1 MKFDKTFIT
10 GTLME
15 AADYAATTLSQRF
28 ALKQMAEKGV
38 CTLEEAQNL
47 YELSYRMLTEGS
59 EDLIPENL
67 ELPDAT
73 DEVDPTTAQDTAVD
87 ADVAAAG
94 GEVADEDFAI
104 EDLEGIIL
112 PDSEGNQYLIQGGIL
127 VPYNEDD
134 DSSITTDGEEP
145 ADDKPI
151 APDDQIA
158 ENTTVVAS
166 AAPVMENT
174 IEGGDAAPIEKNTDV
189 APIEENTFAAHS
201 SIIANL
207 IQNAQF
213 K

>member
-1 MKFDKTFIT
+1 MKFNKTFIT

-28 ALKQMAEKGV
+28 ALKQMAEKGS

-73 DEVDPTTAQDTAVD
+73 DEVDPTAAQDAAVD
-87 ADVAAAG
+87 NDVAAAG
-94 GEVADEDFAI
+94 GEVEDDFAI

-134 DSSITTDGEEP
+134 DSSVTTDGEEP
-145 ADDKPI
+145 ADDEPI

-158 ENTTVVAS
+158 ENTTVGAS

-174 IEGGDAAPIEKNTDV
+174 IEENTDV

-207 IQNAQF
+207 IQNTQF

>member
-73 DEVDPTTAQDTAVD
+73 DAVDPTTAQDAAVD

-94 GEVADEDFAI
+94 GEVEDEDFAI

-134 DSSITTDGEEP
+134 DSSVTTDGEEP

-158 ENTTVVAS
+158 ENTTVDAS

-174 IEGGDAAPIEKNTDV
+174 IEGGNV

-207 IQNAQF
+207 IQNIQF

>member
-1 MKFDKTFIT
+1 MKFNKTFIT

-28 ALKQMAEKGV
+28 ALKQMAEKGS

-73 DEVDPTTAQDTAVD
+73 DEVDPTAAQDSAVD

-94 GEVADEDFAI
+94 GEVEDEDFAI

-112 PDSEGNQYLIQGGIL
+112 PDTEGNQYLIQGGIL

-134 DSSITTDGEEP
+134 DSSITTTDGEEP
-145 ADDKPI
+145 ADDEPI

-158 ENTTVVAS
+158 ENTGVNAS

-174 IEGGDAAPIEKNTDV
+174 IEGGDV

-207 IQNAQF
+207 IQNTQF

>member
-1 MKFDKTFIT
+1 MKFNKTFIT

-28 ALKQMAEKGV
+28 ALKQIAEKGF

-73 DEVDPTTAQDTAVD
+73 DEVNPTTAQDAAVD

-94 GEVADEDFAI
+94 GEVEDEDFAI

-134 DSSITTDGEEP
+134 DSSVTTDEEEP
-145 ADDKPI
+145 ADDAPI

-158 ENTTVVAS
+158 ENTTVDAS

-174 IEGGDAAPIEKNTDV
+174 IEGNTDV
-189 APIEENTFAAHS
+189 APIEENTFATHS

-207 IQNAQF
+207 IQNSQF

>member
-1 MKFDKTFIT
+1 MKFNKTFIT

-28 ALKQMAEKGV
+28 ALKQMAEKGS

-67 ELPDAT
+67 ELPDTAT
-73 DEVDPTTAQDTAVD
+73 DEVDPTATQDEAVD

-94 GEVADEDFAI
+94 GEVEDEDFAI

-127 VPYNEDD
+127 VPYNEED
-134 DSSITTDGEEP
+134 DSSVTTDGEEP
-145 ADDKPI
+145 ADDEPI
-151 APDDQIA
+151 APDDQIV
-158 ENTTVVAS
+158 ENTTVGAS

-174 IEGGDAAPIEKNTDV
+174 IEGSTDV

-207 IQNAQF
+207 IQNTQF

>member
-1 MKFDKTFIT
+1 MKFNKTFIT

-28 ALKQMAEKGV
+28 ALKQMAEKGS

-73 DEVDPTTAQDTAVD
+73 DEVDPTATQDAAVD

-94 GEVADEDFAI
+94 GEVEDEDFAI

-134 DSSITTDGEEP
+134 DSSVTTAGEEP
-145 ADDKPI
+145 ADDEPI

-158 ENTTVVAS
+158 ENTTVGAS

-174 IEGGDAAPIEKNTDV
+174 IEGGDA

-207 IQNAQF
+207 IQNTQF

>member
-1 MKFDKTFIT
+1 MKFNKTFIT

-28 ALKQMAEKGV
+28 ALKQMAEKGS

-67 ELPDAT
+67 ELPDTAT
-73 DEVDPTTAQDTAVD
+73 DEADPTAAQDAAVD

-94 GEVADEDFAI
+94 GEGEDEDFAI

-127 VPYNEDD
+127 VPYNEED
-134 DSSITTDGEEP
+134 DSSVTTDGEEP
-145 ADDKPI
+145 ADDEPI
-151 APDDQIA
+151 VPDDQIA
-158 ENTTVVAS
+158 ENTTV
-166 AAPVMENT
+166 APVMENT
-174 IEGGDAAPIEKNTDV
+174 IEGGDV

-207 IQNAQF
+207 IQNTQF

>member
-1 MKFDKTFIT
+1 MKFTKTFIT

-28 ALKQMAEKGV
+28 ALKQMAEKGS

-59 EDLIPENL
+59 EDLIPEKL

-73 DEVDPTTAQDTAVD
+73 DEVDPTAAQDAAVD

-94 GEVADEDFAI
+94 GEVEDEDFAI

-134 DSSITTDGEEP
+134 DSSVTTDGEEP
-145 ADDKPI
+145 ADDEPI

-158 ENTTVVAS
+158 ENTTVGAS
-166 AAPVMENT
+166 AAPIMENT
-174 IEGGDAAPIEKNTDV
+174 IEGGDA

-207 IQNAQF
+207 IQNTQF